1 MTSKG
6 DDKYLSMLWM
16 LVRTND
22 AFTGL
27 DSYKL
32 DGAGGYSSRK
42 GKRKGKGSGK
52 GNTKTLLLRAYDGGT
67 ENNNQSCAF
76 IPGPPCGSFFVRE
89 PTAQAIAPHPGI
101 TDGAIAA
108 FAWTNPVAKV
118 TITRT
123 K

>member
-1 MTSKG
+1 M
-6 DDKYLSMLWM
+6 
-16 LVRTND
+16 
-22 AFTGL
+22 
-27 DSYKL
+27 
-32 DGAGGYSSRK
+32 
-42 GKRKGKGSGK
+42 
-52 GNTKTLLLRAYDGGT
+52 LRAYDGGT

-76 IPGPPCGSFFVRE
+76 IPGPPCGNFFVRE

-101 TDGAIAA
+101 TGGDIAA